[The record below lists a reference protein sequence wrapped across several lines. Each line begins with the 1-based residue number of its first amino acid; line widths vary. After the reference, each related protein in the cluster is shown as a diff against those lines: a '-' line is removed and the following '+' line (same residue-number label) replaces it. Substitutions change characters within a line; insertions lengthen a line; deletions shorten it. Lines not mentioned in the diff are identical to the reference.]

1 MSVNLLVGFRRDE
14 GSWVQV
20 PVQVKLAP
28 WPLSLGGVRDSK
40 VTHSRLMRGM
50 KWTGEQ

>member
-1 MSVNLLVGFRRDE
+1 MSVNLLVGFRREE
-14 GSWVQV
+14 GAWVQV

-28 WPLSLGGVRDSK
+28 FSWGVGDST
-40 VTHSRLMRGM
+40 VTHPRLMRGM